1 MGPVQL
7 SRLAAAA
14 VAALALLL
22 VGAPAACAAS
32 NITVV
37 AGGGT
42 VNNTGA
48 PSFTPTGPDSQIGV
62 DQIQAQLAGGTDV
75 TLSTST
81 DPAIAAQEGTITVNA
96 PIGSISEADLIL
108 DADSLVDVNA
118 DVNVLNSGAQ
128 FSVTAVGSVE
138 LDDVISGSLSVSAG
152 DPITQSGSATV
163 AGNAHF
169 VTNPFDSVTLT
180 NASNDFDS
188 LSTGIV
194 SALSVTDKNALAI
207 GNLFTNGAFVLEA
220 AGSVTQVPATTA
232 SIAGG
237 TAISVGSTNDVTL
250 TNATNDFSVIGFA
263 SADNVSVV
271 NSSLL
276 TLSTSAINGNLSV
289 SASGSIGQ
297 DAALTVAGPTTLAA
311 GPTNDIM
318 LGNAAN
324 DWSAIAV
331 TSADDVSI
339 SDANALILDA
349 TAVSDD
355 LTLNAGGALTQAS
368 GATVPGATSATG
380 APVALDHPGN
390 DFSGAVA
397 VTSSGASA
405 AAITDANDLTLDS
418 SSSGGALTTIAGDDL
433 AVPAGQTIAATG
445 ALRLVADNNNPTAPA
460 IGTGGIALGSNAALT
475 GSGAIRLYAARR
487 GDNSIPGS
495 ATFNGSTFSPGTLF
509 AHSARERWGVYS
521 PDGTAAAPFTFF
533 YKDRD
538 TSAPRAKITSP
549 VDGATYEHNQI
560 VNAAYSCTD
569 GIGGGTG
576 VKTCEGPVPNGS
588 AIDTATLGQQTFR
601 VNVENGA
608 GNRNKETVTYTIVD
622 TTRPAISITA
632 PAAGATYV
640 LHQPVPS
647 QYDCGDDTAIVSC
660 VGTSPPGA
668 AIDTSSVGTK
678 TFTVG
683 AMDSS
688 GNTAVVTATYVVE
701 NPTGACQV
709 RQNGTN
715 VADALFGTVEGDTL
729 FGLAGDDGITG
740 QAGDDCL
747 HGGTGNDRLIGRAGN
762 DSLWGGAGADGLHG
776 RLDDDHLRGQGGD
789 DYLSG
794 RGGSDNLKGGA
805 GDDRI
810 TGGAGEN
817 RYSGQRGN
825 DEIRA
830 RNGSAEVVRCGR
842 GEDVA
847 IVDDDD
853 RTLGCETARSR

>member
-7 SRLAAAA
+7 TGLAAAA
-14 VAALALLL
+14 VAALTLLL
-22 VGAPAACAAS
+22 VGVPVASAAS

-62 DQIQAQLAGGTDV
+62 NQIQAQLAAGTDV

-81 DPAIAAQEGTITVNA
+81 DPAIAAQDGTITVNA

-163 AGNAHF
+163 VGNAHF

-180 NASNDFDS
+180 NASNDFNS

-194 SALSVTDKNALAI
+194 SALSVTDKNALSL
-207 GNLFTNGAFVLEA
+207 GDLFTNGAFVLNA

-237 TAISVGSTNDVTL
+237 TVINVGSNDDVTL

-271 NSSLL
+271 NSTLL
-276 TLSTSAINGNLSV
+276 TLSTSVINGNLSV
-289 SASGSIGQ
+289 TASGFIGQ
-297 DAALTVAGPTTLAA
+297 DAALSVAGATTLAA
-311 GPTNDIM
+311 GSTNDIM
-318 LGNAAN
+318 LGNTAN
-324 DWSAIAV
+324 DWSTIAV

-339 SDANALILDA
+339 SDANALTLDA

-355 LTLNAGGALTQAS
+355 LTLNAGGALTQAG

-390 DFSGAVA
+390 DFGGAVA
-397 VTSSGASA
+397 VTSSGSSA

-418 SSSGGALTTIAGDDL
+418 SSSGGGLTTIAGDDL
-433 AVPAGQTIAATG
+433 AVPAEETIVATG

-460 IGTGGIALGSNAALT
+460 IGTGGITVGSNAALT

-487 GDNSIPGS
+487 ADNSIPGS
-495 ATFNGSTFSPGTLF
+495 ATFNGATFSPGTLF

-521 PDGTAAAPFTFF
+521 PNGTAAAPFTFF

-538 TSAPRAKITSP
+538 TAPPRAKITSP

-569 GIGGGTG
+569 GIGSGTG
-576 VKTCEGPVPNGS
+576 VKRCEGPAPNGS
-588 AIDTATLGQQTFR
+588 AIDTATLGQKTFR
-601 VNVENGA
+601 VDVENGA

-622 TTRPAISITA
+622 TMRPAISIKA
-632 PAAGATYV
+632 PADGATYI
-640 LHQPVPS
+640 LHQPVAAH
-647 QYDCGDDTAIVSC
+647 YDCGDDTAIVSC
-660 VGTSPPGA
+660 VGSTPAGL

-683 AMDSS
+683 AVDSS
-688 GNTAVVTATYVVE
+688 GNTALAMATYVVE

-709 RQNGTN
+709 EQNGTN
-715 VADALFGTVEGDTL
+715 VADVLFGTVVGDAL

-747 HGGTGNDRLIGRAGN
+747 HGGTGNDRLLGRAGD
-762 DSLWGGAGADGLHG
+762 DSLWGGAGADGL
-776 RLDDDHLRGQGGD
+776 R
-789 DYLSG
+789 
-794 RGGSDNLKGGA
+794 GGA
-805 GDDRI
+805 GGDRI
-810 TGGAGEN
+810 NGGVGTN
-817 RYSGQRGN
+817 RYSGQRGK

-842 GEDVA
+842 GEDIA

-853 RTLGCETARSR
+853 RTLRCETVRSR